1 MASNQKLIK
10 TAAAAI
16 KQLKAET
23 DELRSKVAVYG
34 RVQSIVSGLHESG
47 SIASEDIF
55 AITEKLASK
64 TPEEL
69 DVVEK
74 AIELQGPGNSDF
86 TFGKLSERHQDD
98 GSLDPLTKMLL
109 EEY

>member
-1 MASNQKLIK
+1 MSTDQKLIK

-16 KQLKAET
+16 KQLKSET
-23 DELRSKVAVYG
+23 DELRSKVASYE
-34 RVQSIVSGLHESG
+34 RVRSIVSGLHESG
-47 SIASEDIF
+47 SIASEDVLAVMDKI
-55 AITEKLASK
+55 ASK

-69 DVVEK
+69 DVIEK
-74 AIELQGPGNSDF
+74 AIELQGSGNSDF
-86 TFGKLSERHQDD
+86 TFGTLSDNPQDD